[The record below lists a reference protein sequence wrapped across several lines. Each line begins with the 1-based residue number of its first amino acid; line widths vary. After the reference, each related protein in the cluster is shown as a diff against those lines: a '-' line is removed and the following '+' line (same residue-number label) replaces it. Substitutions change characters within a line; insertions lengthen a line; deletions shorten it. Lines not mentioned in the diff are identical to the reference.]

1 MEFLDTL
8 ETLQKNIEKLNQTD
22 YVSRVNNI
30 ITQTDPKES
39 LAYQHMA
46 IMKEISDN
54 TRSLEV
60 QAQELK
66 RLADSA
72 EQKAMLAEKE
82 SKLAADSAKS
92 SAKDSLFSKAISIIS
107 CLVSIG
113 SLAVSILALLG

>member
-22 YVSRVNNI
+22 YVSRMNNI
-30 ITQTDPKES
+30 ITQPDPKES

-72 EQKAMLAEKE
+72 EQKALQKIRC
-82 SKLAADSAKS
+82 SQK
-92 SAKDSLFSKAISIIS
+92 
-107 CLVSIG
+107 
-113 SLAVSILALLG
+113 